1 MSGPD
6 LFREAIKHVLDIEGG
21 YVNDPA
27 DSGGET
33 NHGITVGLARDHG
46 YDGPMKD
53 LTVAEALR
61 IARAAF
67 WTPMNLDT
75 VAGFD
80 YPLALALLKAGYH
93 CGSVRAVGWLQ
104 KALNAAN
111 NEAKLWPDITVDG
124 SLGAK
129 TIASLQAMNSRRG
142 YEGMKILKRAV
153 NCYYG
158 AFLTDLTARRQK
170 DERFWYGW
178 FKQRI
183 D

>member
-1 MSGPD
+1 MS

-33 NHGITVGLARDHG
+33 NHGVTLATARAHG
-46 YDGPMKD
+46 YKGAMKD
-53 LTVAEALR
+53 LSLDQALD
-61 IARAAF
+61 IAKRAF
-67 WTPMNLDT
+67 WDVMNLDT
-75 VAGFD
+75 VGTYD
-80 YPLALALLKAGYH
+80 YPLALVMLKAGYH
-93 CGSVRAVGWLQ
+93 CGPQRAVEWLQ
-104 KALNAAN
+104 KCLNAAN
-111 NEAKLWPDITVDG
+111 NEAKFWNDITVDG
-124 SLGAK
+124 QVGPK
-129 TIASLQAMNSRRG
+129 TLYALQAMFTRRG
-142 YEGMKILKRAV
+142 HEGMTILKRGV

-158 AFLTDLTARRQK
+158 AFLTDLTARREK